1 MKKLVEIARFTDN
14 LAQMVDFYQT
24 FLQVEP
30 VAQSEGMAI
39 FMVGETKLF
48 LHKTYTP
55 AEGELPPENHLAF
68 TVADVDAVCQQM
80 AAQGLN
86 IEIQPKAYYWGY
98 SAYLRDPDG
107 QMIELIQ
114 EA

>member
-14 LAQMVDFYQT
+14 LTQMVDFYRK

-39 FMVGETKLF
+39 FMVGDTKLF
-48 LHKTYTP
+48 FHKTYTP

-80 AAQGLN
+80 SAAGLTV
-86 IEIQPKAYYWGY
+86 EVLPKEYYWGY